1 MRALALLALILVLST
16 PLSLS
21 AKERSKRAA
30 TGAAQSGAPSAQEI
44 LGDFE
49 KILDLWRD
57 GSYDE
62 LYGRTT
68 GGRESKETFAR
79 KLTAAPRRPACCWEK
94 MQDVEVSA
102 KGAGKAVVR
111 ARLGFEGSVP
121 GTQFVTKA
129 IELQKEDGVWSIRQ
143 SDLLSLADYSKKR
156 KLYRYL
162 PVQQK

>member
-1 MRALALLALILVLST
+1 MRALALLSLILVLSS

-21 AKERSKRAA
+21 AKERGKRTA
-30 TGAAQSGAPSAQEI
+30 TSAAQSGVASSQEV

-62 LYGRTT
+62 LYRRTT

-79 KLTAAPRRPACCWEK
+79 KLSAAPRRPACCWEK
-94 MQDVEVSA
+94 MQDVEVSS
-102 KGAGKAVVR
+102 KGEGKAVVR

-121 GTQFVTKA
+121 GTQFVTKS
-129 IELQKEDGVWSIRQ
+129 IKLQKEGSVWAISQ